1 MTLYEYS
8 VDGPSG
14 RQYFKDIK
22 QANEYAQKVANE
34 TQQLTFRRDIYGGSS
49 MFRPSALKAGIQ

>member
-1 MTLYEYS
+1 MTLYEYH
-8 VDGPSG
+8 VDGPNG

-22 QANEYAQKVANE
+22 QANDYAQKVANE
-34 TQQLTFRRDIYGGSS
+34 TQQPALRRDVYGGSS

>member
-34 TQQLTFRRDIYGGSS
+34 TQQLTLRRDVYGGSS
-49 MFRPSALKAGIQ
+49 TFRPSALKAGIQ

>member
-8 VDGPSG
+8 VEGPNG

-34 TQQLTFRRDIYGGSS
+34 TQQCALRRDVYGGSS
-49 MFRPSALKAGIQ
+49 MFRPKS

>member
-8 VDGPSG
+8 VDGPNG

-34 TQQLTFRRDIYGGSS
+34 TQQCALRRDVYGGAS
-49 MFRPSALKAGIQ
+49 MFRPIK